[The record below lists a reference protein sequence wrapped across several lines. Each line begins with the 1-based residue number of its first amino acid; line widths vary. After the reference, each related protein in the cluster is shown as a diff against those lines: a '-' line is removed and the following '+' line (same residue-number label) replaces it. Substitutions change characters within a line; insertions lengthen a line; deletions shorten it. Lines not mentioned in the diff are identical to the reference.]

1 MKKQDSSSLKNKN
14 SPIAKFIFEKF
25 NFWTVVILV
34 VLVLA
39 VIFII
44 YPFSRLLIQSFH
56 NKEGGLTLENYANF
70 FQRKYYI
77 TTLFNSL
84 KVCVATTLLT
94 VVLGV
99 PMAYIST
106 RYNIWCKKL
115 INIMI
120 ILSLMSPPFIGA
132 YSWILLLGR
141 NGLITRMLGSIGIN
155 IGSIYGFNGI
165 LLVFTLKLFP
175 FVYMYVSGALGSMD
189 SSLEEAAENLGV
201 SGIKKLMTVTF
212 PLVLPTILSSALIV
226 FMTSLADYGTPYLIG
241 EGYRVLPVTIYD
253 EYMGEVGGNV
263 TFASALSVIIVLCSL
278 TVLLFQKKVID
289 KRSYNMSSLR
299 PPKIKELATGKRILA
314 TAFVFFVALLSVLP
328 QITVVIS
335 SFVKTN
341 GPRFVS
347 GFSLESYTQVMFKLG
362 KNIKNTFL
370 FGMIALLVMML
381 LGLLLSYIIVRRKS
395 KVSGFIDTLVMFPYV
410 IPGSVLGISLVTA
423 FNTGHLVLTGTVT
436 ILVVSY
442 VIRKLPY
449 TLRSSIGILYQLDTS
464 VEEAS
469 ISLGVAP
476 MKTFFM
482 TTARLMLPGLLSGA
496 VLSFISTI
504 NELSS
509 TLILYSAKTGT
520 ISVAIFSEIIRDGY
534 GPAAALSSIL
544 TLATIVSLLIF
555 NKISGG
561 RSVI

>member
-1 MKKQDSSSLKNKN
+1 MINKKGGNSLT
-14 SPIAKFIFEKF
+14 KF
-25 NFWTVVILV
+25 NYEKVNFWSLVILI
-34 VLVLA
+34 VLILSA
-39 VIFII
+39 IFII
-44 YPFSRLLIQSFH
+44 YPFSRLLIQSFYS
-56 NKEGGLTLENYANF
+56 KDGTLTLQNYVAF
-70 FQRKYYI
+70 FSKKYYI
-77 TTLFNSL
+77 STLFNSL
-84 KVCVATTLLT
+84 KVCVSTTLLA
-94 VVLGV
+94 VILGV
-99 PMAYIST
+99 PMAYISS
-106 RYNIWCKKL
+106 RYNIWGKKL
-115 INIMI
+115 INVMI

-132 YSWILLLGR
+132 YSWVLLLGR
-141 NGLITRMLGSIGIN
+141 TGLITKALAAIGIN
-155 IGSIYGFNGI
+155 IGSIYGFKGI

-175 FVYMYVSGALGSMD
+175 FVYMYVAGALGSID

-263 TFASALSVIIVLCSL
+263 TFASALSVIIVVCSVS
-278 TVLLFQKKVID
+278 VLLFQKKVID
-289 KRSYNMSSLR
+289 KRSYNMSALR
-299 PPKIKELATGKRILA
+299 PPQIKELTLGKRIAA
-314 TAFVFFVALLSVLP
+314 TAVVFFVALCSVMP

-335 SFVKTN
+335 SFVKTK

-347 GFSLESYTQVMFKLG
+347 GFSLDSYTQVMFKLA
-362 KNIKNTFL
+362 KNIRNTFT
-370 FGMIALLVMML
+370 FGILALLVMML

-395 KVSGFIDTLVMFPYV
+395 RVTSLIDTLVMFPYV

-423 FNTGHLVLTGTVT
+423 FNTGPLVLTGTVT

-442 VIRKLPY
+442 IIRKLPY
-449 TLRSSIGILYQLDTS
+449 TLRSSIGILYQLDAS

-482 TTARLMLPGLLSGA
+482 TTARMMLPGLLSGA

>member
-1 MKKQDSSSLKNKN
+1 MKKQASPSLKNKN
-14 SPIAKFIFEKF
+14 SPLARFIFEKF
-25 NFWTVVILV
+25 NFWTFVILA

-39 VIFII
+39 IVFII

-56 NKEGGLTLENYANF
+56 NKEGALTLENYADF

-84 KVCVATTLLT
+84 KVCIATTLLT

-106 RYNIWCKKL
+106 RYNIWFKKL
-115 INIMI
+115 INVMI

-201 SGIKKLMTVTF
+201 SGIKKLLTVTF

-299 PPKIKELATGKRILA
+299 PPKIKELTTGKRIFA
-314 TAFVFFVALLSVLP
+314 TAFIFLVALLSVLP

-370 FGMIALLVMML
+370 FGVIALLVMML

-423 FNTGHLVLTGTVT
+423 FNTGHLVLTGPVT

-482 TTARLMLPGLLSGA
+482 TTARMMLPGLLSGA

-561 RSVI
+561 KSVI

>member
-1 MKKQDSSSLKNKN
+1 MTNKTSSKN
-14 SPIAKFIFEKF
+14 AFARFVYQKF
-25 NFWTVVILV
+25 NFWSIVILTI
-34 VLVLA
+34 LILSA
-39 VIFII
+39 IFII
-44 YPFSRLLIQSFH
+44 YPFSRLLIQSFY
-56 NKEGGLTLENYANF
+56 NKEGVLSLENYATF
-70 FQRKYYI
+70 FRKKYYI
-77 TTLFNSL
+77 STLFNSL
-84 KVCVATTLLT
+84 KVCVSTTLLA

-99 PMAYIST
+99 PMAYISS

-120 ILSLMSPPFIGA
+120 VLSLMSPPFIGA
-132 YSWILLLGR
+132 YSWVLLLGR
-141 NGLITRMLGSIGIN
+141 NGLLTRALSVIGIH
-155 IGSIYGFNGI
+155 IGSIYGFKGI

-175 FVYMYVSGALGSMD
+175 FVYMYVAGALGSID

-212 PLVLPTILSSALIV
+212 PLIMPTILSSALIV

-263 TFASALSVIIVLCSL
+263 TFASALSVIIVLCSVS
-278 TVLLFQKKVID
+278 VLLFQKKVID

-299 PPKIKELATGKRILA
+299 PPAIKELKAGKRIAA
-314 TAFVFFVALLSVLP
+314 TAFVFLVALFSVMP

-335 SFVKTN
+335 SFVKTR

-347 GFSLESYTQVMFKLG
+347 GFSLDSYTQVMFKLA
-362 KNIKNTFL
+362 KNIRNTFT
-370 FGMIALLVMML
+370 FGIIALLVMML

-395 KVSGFIDTLVMFPYV
+395 RVSGFIDTLVMFPYV

-423 FNTGHLVLTGTVT
+423 FNTGPLVLTGTVT

-449 TLRSSIGILYQLDTS
+449 TLRSSIGILYQLDHS

-482 TTARLMLPGLLSGA
+482 TTARMMLPGLLSGA

-561 RSVI
+561 KSVI